1 MPVRIRLKRMGMK
14 GRPFYRII
22 VANSASPRDGKHI
35 DHLGHYDPMTD
46 PSTIKVDEAKA
57 LLWLGRGAQ
66 PTESAAMLLK
76 RVGVLEKFEAGKK
89 KPAEAAG

>member
-1 MPVRIRLKRMGMK
+1 MGMK

-35 DHLGHYDPMTD
+35 DQVGYYDPMTD
-46 PSTIKVDEAKA
+46 PSTVKVDEEKA

-66 PTESAAMLLK
+66 PTESAAHLLK
-76 RVGVLEKFEAGKK
+76 RVGVMDKFEASRSKSK
-89 KPAEAAG
+89 AAAGSEG